1 MLISGVGICW
11 IGLEGVTP
19 KQSVELAQI
28 WVAAFDA
35 KPNSAYGDGLSDHV
49 SGAWC
54 NLFTEPE
61 RFPDKARYK
70 HRVFIAAYKTWTH
83 GPYDPQRN
91 TAFKVEGFPKVLG
104 AAIKLSHAIECDP
117 AFYIGPTSVGFLP
130 CSEPEFKPR

>member
-49 SGAWC
+49 SGDWY

-61 RFPDKARYK
+61 LFPDKTRYK
-70 HRVFIAAYKTWTH
+70 HPVFIAAYKTWTH
-83 GPYDPQRN
+83 GPQ
-91 TAFKVEGFPKVLG
+91 
-104 AAIKLSHAIECDP
+104 
-117 AFYIGPTSVGFLP
+117 
-130 CSEPEFKPR
+130 